1 MIMLIILKKLKKL
14 FLVEIWLL
22 KKNNEEEINIWTKL
36 LVEHAEKITNDREE
50 ILNKIIEMFLS
61 FFFI

>member
-1 MIMLIILKKLKKL
+1 MA
-14 FLVEIWLL
+14 L

-50 ILNKIIEMFLS
+50 ILKNNRKCS
-61 FFFI
+61 